1 MDSLPRPFT
10 IEIDGK
16 PISKVNGPLDEDTFG
31 GQTCKH
37 AKTGSEPAVFELKEC
52 RLISDGLVL
61 SRGMIED
68 RSLLPK
74 RVLWFKA
81 DEHPDPHRVIA
92 HKNGNDYLL
101 QMSGNSFMV
110 NGDTVFSPLLPGQGG
125 HVVVKMQS

>member
-1 MDSLPRPFT
+1 MDSLPGPFT

-16 PISKVNGPLDEDTFG
+16 PISKVNGPLDEETFG

-61 SRGMIED
+61 SRGMVED
-68 RSLLPK
+68 RSLMPK

-101 QMSGNSFMV
+101 QMSGMYTLWRFIVLLANSV
-110 NGDTVFSPLLPGQGG
+110 GRQ
-125 HVVVKMQS
+125 